1 MEIEDWIELAAVT
14 CTHAG
19 IDCGS
24 IETVVTWDQEYC
36 ANAVYRIDGSHYLKI
51 FGPTSE
57 RQFHVERSVLRMLED
72 HNSIP
77 APRIVAEGE
86 RTQIP
91 PYLILTEVLGST
103 AEDVWDALSRSE
115 QLAIAREL
123 GVIVAAIHQLPQQDL
138 LAVEQQFGG
147 KREHVKAEQERL
159 IAQIKATETLSM
171 QGRDNIIRFLKVEAR
186 RHLDIPS
193 KLTHCE
199 LAHNHL
205 YLSRETGKW
214 KVAGFIDWADAKLGP
229 PEWDV
234 TFLWFW
240 TFSRDCEA
248 MRECLQ
254 TLYTD
259 GRLPDRFARRCLAA
273 ILHTHSGPGLWTEFA
288 ERGCRSES
296 IEREITEYLFPQEVF
311 GPPD

>member
-1 MEIEDWIELAAVT
+1 MAMSDWTDLAVQT
-14 CTHAG
+14 CKHAG
-19 IDCGS
+19 IGYSS

-36 ANAVYRIDGSHYLKI
+36 ANAVYRINGSRYLKV
-51 FGPTSE
+51 FGPTAE

-86 RTQIP
+86 RTQIS
-91 PYLILTEVLGST
+91 PYLILTEVLGAT
-103 AEDVWDALSRSE
+103 AENVWETLSRSE
-115 QLAIAREL
+115 QFAIAREL
-123 GVIVAAIHQLPQQDL
+123 GVIVAAIHRLPQQNL

-147 KREHVKAEQERL
+147 DRERVKAEQKRL
-159 IAQIKATETLSM
+159 IAQIEAAKTISM
-171 QGRDNIIRFLKVEAR
+171 QGRDNIIRFLKAEAR
-186 RHLDIPS
+186 KHLDGPP
-193 KLTHCE
+193 KLAHCE

-214 KVAGFIDWADAKLGP
+214 KVSGFIDWADAMLGP

-240 TFSRDCEA
+240 TFSRDLEA
-248 MRECLQ
+248 MRECLR

-259 GRLPDRFARRCLAA
+259 GRRPDRFARRCLAA
-273 ILHTHSGPGLWTEFA
+273 ILHTHSGPGLWAEFA
-288 ERGCRSES
+288 ERECRSEF
-296 IEREITEYLFPQEVF
+296 IEREITEYLFPPEVF